1 MRGGA
6 DCFPTSRYLLRFAI
20 MGQRGGKAEADF
32 PLPPRSLDT
41 QIFQVFRATSQ
52 AGTLDNGHDPQ
63 VHQQSK
69 TQVKQAERKHYAVFV
84 SSTFEDMKDI
94 RATVSGKLYS
104 MKNFMASNSSQFDYI
119 RERLN
124 DTDIYVL
131 LLGGRYG
138 TLTPGEDRS
147 YTHEEYEMA
156 KANPD
161 VRVLSF
167 VCNHP
172 ENRPA
177 ERRR

>member
-1 MRGGA
+1 
-6 DCFPTSRYLLRFAI
+6 
-20 MGQRGGKAEADF
+20 
-32 PLPPRSLDT
+32 
-41 QIFQVFRATSQ
+41 
-52 AGTLDNGHDPQ
+52 
-63 VHQQSK
+63 
-69 TQVKQAERKHYAVFV
+69 
-84 SSTFEDMKDI
+84 
-94 RATVSGKLYS
+94 

-147 YTHEEYEMA
+147 YTNEEYEMA

-177 ERRR
+177 ERRW

>member
-1 MRGGA
+1 
-6 DCFPTSRYLLRFAI
+6 
-20 MGQRGGKAEADF
+20 
-32 PLPPRSLDT
+32 
-41 QIFQVFRATSQ
+41 
-52 AGTLDNGHDPQ
+52 
-63 VHQQSK
+63 
-69 TQVKQAERKHYAVFV
+69 
-84 SSTFEDMKDI
+84 
-94 RATVSGKLYS
+94 

-147 YTHEEYEMA
+147 YTYEEYEMA

-172 ENRPA
+172 ENLPA
-177 ERRR
+177 ERRW